1 MVLSDEERKANRRK
15 CDAEA
20 SHSTSEVSVDGTT
33 NTYYYCRD
41 HNDP

>member
-1 MVLSDEERKANRRK
+1 MKCYQ

-20 SHSTSEVSVDGTT
+20 SHSTSEVSVDGVT

-41 HNDP
+41 HEDP